1 MFLDLLAPAEKAAL
15 IDLALIA
22 MRADRSISE
31 EEVELLEEI
40 RLELGVGEEDFVA
53 RVKGRPDKARA
64 LAAFASKE
72 TSRMAFLELVLVTF
86 ADGSYDPAES
96 AFIQEV
102 QQALRIPDATRDKC
116 FAWALQMTKLREQA
130 RAIVAE

>member
-1 MFLDLLAPAEKAAL
+1 MFLDLLAPPEKDAL

-40 RLELGVGEEDFVA
+40 RLELGVGEEAFVA

-64 LAAFASKE
+64 LAAFTSKE
-72 TSRMAFLELVLVTF
+72 SRRMAFMELVLITF
-86 ADGSYDPAES
+86 VDGTYDPAEN
-96 AFIQEV
+96 AYIKEV
-102 QQALRIPDATRDKC
+102 QQALQVSDGTRDKC
-116 FAWALQMTKLREQA
+116 FAWALQMIKLREQA